1 MLDWSEMISDFLTRT
16 VDMFLKY
23 HVSGTLEG
31 IKLRIVPING
41 MADIVLTI
49 NGADHTIDFDDF
61 RCASEECERDAQ
73 RECYFEN
80 ESIWVEFFMMMEE
93 NLDKIKMYMEQVK
106 DVLAEHYNVSVLLD
120 FDEE

>member
-23 HVSGTLEG
+23 HVTGTMDG
-31 IKLRIVPING
+31 IKLCLSPMNG
-41 MADIVLTI
+41 MADVVLTI
-49 NGADHTIDFDDF
+49 DGAEHTVDFDDF
-61 RCASEECERDAQ
+61 RCATEDCERDVQ

-106 DVLAEHYNVSVLLD
+106 DALAEHYNVSVSLD